1 MYSSTVYSLTE
12 GGGLGAGE
20 TGCFL
25 AFFCVC
31 VCVCVCMVH
40 ACIAGRS
47 KCMQRGRRHQ
57 LTVFAGGVDKL
68 KSVRKIYNTIK
79 IYQL

>member
-20 TGCFL
+20 VGCFL

-31 VCVCVCMVH
+31 VCVCVCGVCACMHSRKIEVH
-40 ACIAGRS
+40 AE
-47 KCMQRGRRHQ
+47 
-57 LTVFAGGVDKL
+57 
-68 KSVRKIYNTIK
+68 RKKAQTHC
-79 IYQL
+79 LCRWSG